1 MYHILTLIIIG
12 IIIYYLQTRKR
23 IVSANV
29 SFNGLIIQVKEKG
42 GEEMYY
48 IYSNSKDGL
57 FKLKRLA
64 SYLKSNRLGQ
74 FKSSS
79 ESERL
84 EHKDNLNF
92 AYLMKVEEFDYKL
105 ASKKFLSL
113 TSFKLRRLGQLEYR
127 GSNDRFIETFI
138 KE

>member
-12 IIIYYLQTRKR
+12 IIIYYLQTRR
-23 IVSANV
+23 RVVSANV
-29 SFNGLIIQVKEKG
+29 SFNGLIIQIKG
-42 GEEMYY
+42 NEEMYY

-74 FKSSS
+74 FKSST

>member
-12 IIIYYLQTRKR
+12 IIIYYLQTRR
-23 IVSANV
+23 RVVSANV
-29 SFNGLIIQVKEKG
+29 SFNGLIIQVKG
-42 GEEMYY
+42 NEEMYY

-113 TSFKLRRLGQLEYR
+113 TSFKLRRMGQLEYR

>member
-12 IIIYYLQTRKR
+12 IIIYYLQTRRR

-74 FKSSS
+74 FKSST

-113 TSFKLRRLGQLEYR
+113 TSFKLRRMGKLEYR